1 VSDPIRGGDSE
12 QSGASRPA
20 PRKSRRRRRSRS
32 TENGRRARALLPH
45 MLTTGNLAAG
55 FYSIIKGSEGD
66 FDRAAIAILVA
77 AVFDGLDG
85 RVARMTRATS
95 KFGAEYDS
103 IADTVSFGVAPAM
116 LAFHSGAFSE
126 LGWTGWVM
134 AFMFTACAALRLARF
149 NVSPGR
155 YRGRFEGLASPPA
168 AGMVLAT
175 VMFTGTLRESG
186 ISLGLPAFF
195 GALGLAVLGLLMV
208 SPIPYRSFKDVK
220 LGGSYRSVVFMVIGF
235 AVILMKPS
243 VTLFLVGIVYCSSGP
258 IDAYWRRRTGHTL
271 EEIAS
276 EEPEPGETQG
286 SSS

>member
-1 VSDPIRGGDSE
+1 M
-12 QSGASRPA
+12 
-20 PRKSRRRRRSRS
+20 
-32 TENGRRARALLPH
+32 GRMHARAGRH
-45 MLTTGNLAAG
+45 DLAALG
-55 FYSIIKGSEGD
+55 IV
-66 FDRAAIAILVA
+66 LA
-77 AVFDGLDG
+77 AVADGIDG
-85 RVARMTRATS
+85 RVARLAGVSSR
-95 KFGAEYDS
+95 FGMEYDS
-103 IADTVSFGVAPAM
+103 IADTVAFGLAPAM
-116 LAFHSGAFSE
+116 LAFHAGAFSE

-186 ISLGLPAFF
+186 MSLGLPAFF
-195 GALGLAVLGLLMV
+195 GALGLALLGLLMV

-258 IDAYWRRRTGHTL
+258 IEAYWRHRTGHTL

-276 EEPEPGETQG
+276 EEPEPKETQG